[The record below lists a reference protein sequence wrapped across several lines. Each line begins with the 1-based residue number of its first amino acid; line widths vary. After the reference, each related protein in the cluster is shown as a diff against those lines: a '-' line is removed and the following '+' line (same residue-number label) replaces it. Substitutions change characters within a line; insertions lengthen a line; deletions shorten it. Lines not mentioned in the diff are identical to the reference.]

1 MSFAAVICASHST
14 SVASTPPT
22 VPGGKGAEL
31 RAGLNFAGHSL
42 VEYQAR
48 QAAEAGATHVMILV
62 GAVTQPL
69 SRAVDRLT
77 ADGIPVAL
85 VRDMVS
91 LVREAPRDRDMML
104 IADGAIVAQKHFTA
118 VAAHPGNVLLSV
130 DDTRA
135 SAGFER
141 IDGQHRWAGLLRVSP
156 DLLFGTLDML
166 GDWDL
171 ELTLMRAAVQ
181 ASGYRV
187 VVPQED
193 LLEGR
198 VALIDSQA
206 SADLVAQA
214 LLGSQRDTVS
224 TEGGAEHYLL
234 SHAATRLAP
243 MLLRTQVP
251 AMQVR
256 IGGMALAM
264 MGVIAVM
271 LSWPV
276 FGMLLMLCGLV
287 ASLTSDRLGQLA
299 RRTQDD
305 GWVAL
310 APSLIVLLGFVLLGN
325 EAYAQMD
332 GLYLALLVG
341 VILLAVRWR
350 RTGGLRPWALF
361 TPGSA
366 LVVVLAATFLS
377 NVGTGLSLGVLCA
390 IGSVGMMV
398 LKRG

>member
-1 MSFAAVICASHST
+1 MSFAAVICASHS
-14 SVASTPPT
+14 ASTLPSASKT
-22 VPGGKGAEL
+22 AGVEL
-31 RAGLNFAGHSL
+31 RAGLQFAGHSL

-48 QAAEAGATHVMILV
+48 QAADAGATHILILV
-62 GAVTQPL
+62 GAVTQAL

-77 ADGIPVAL
+77 ADGISVAL

-91 LVREAPRDRDMML
+91 LVREAPRDRDMLL
-104 IADGAIVAQKHFTA
+104 IADGAIIAQHHFTA

-130 DDTRA
+130 EDSRA

-141 IDGQHRWAGLLRVSP
+141 IDAQHRWAGLLRVSP

-181 ASGYRV
+181 AGGFRI

-214 LLGSQRDTVS
+214 LLGAQRSVPS
-224 TEGGAEHYLL
+224 TDAGAEHYLL
-234 SHAATRLAP
+234 SRLAVRIAP

-251 AMQVR
+251 ALQVR
-256 IGGMALAM
+256 IGGMALAA
-264 MGVIAVM
+264 MGVIAAM
-271 LSWPV
+271 LDWPV
-276 FGMLLMLCGLV
+276 FGMLLMLCGLT
-287 ASLTSDRLGQLA
+287 ASLTSDRLSVLA
-299 RRTQDD
+299 RRAQED

-310 APSLIVLLGFVLLGN
+310 APSLIVLLGIFVVGD
-325 EAYAQMD
+325 EAGARGE

-341 VILLAVRWR
+341 IVLLAVRWR
-350 RTGGLRPWALF
+350 KTSGQKAWLLF

-366 LVVVLAATFLS
+366 LILIILVTILVSVGAGLVLGIF
-377 NVGTGLSLGVLCA
+377 CA
-390 IGSVGMMV
+390 IGSIGMLV
-398 LKRG
+398 LKRN

>member
-14 SVASTPPT
+14 SVAPAAS
-22 VPGGKGAEL
+22 VALGGTSAEL

-62 GAVTQPL
+62 GAVTQAL

-77 ADGIPVAL
+77 ADGIPVTL

-91 LVREAPRDRDMML
+91 LVREAPRDRDMMV
-104 IADGAIVAQKHFTA
+104 IADGAIIAQKHFTA
-118 VAAHPGNVLLSV
+118 VAGHPGNVLLSV
-130 DDTRA
+130 DDSRA
-135 SAGFER
+135 SAVFER

-181 ASGYRV
+181 AGGYRI

-193 LLEGR
+193 ILEGR
-198 VALIDSQA
+198 IALIDSQA
-206 SADLVAQA
+206 SADLVAKA
-214 LLGSQRDTVS
+214 LLGGQRETPS

-234 SHAATRLAP
+234 TRAATRAAP

-251 AMQVR
+251 AIQVR
-256 IGGMALAM
+256 IGGMALGA
-264 MGVIAVM
+264 MGVIAAM
-271 LSWPV
+271 LNWPV
-276 FGMLLMLCGLV
+276 LGMLLMLCGLI

-310 APSLIVLLGFVLLGN
+310 APSLIVLLGFVVLGS
-325 EAYAQMD
+325 EADAQMD
-332 GLYLALLVG
+332 GLYLASLVG

-350 RTGGLRPWALF
+350 RTGGVKPWALF

-366 LVVVLAATFLS
+366 LIVMMIVSILSGVGAGLA
-377 NVGTGLSLGVLCA
+377 LGVLLA
-390 IGSVGMMV
+390 IGSVGMLV

>member
-1 MSFAAVICASHST
+1 M
-14 SVASTPPT
+14 
-22 VPGGKGAEL
+22 
-31 RAGLNFAGHSL
+31 

-62 GAVTQPL
+62 GAVTQAL

-77 ADGIPVAL
+77 ADGIRVAL

-104 IADGAIVAQKHFTA
+104 IADGAIIAQKHFTA

-130 DDTRA
+130 DDSRV

-171 ELTLMRAAVQ
+171 ELTLTRAAVQ
-181 ASGYRV
+181 ASGYRI

-193 LLEGR
+193 ILEGR
-198 VALIDSQA
+198 IALIDSQA
-206 SADLVAQA
+206 SADLVAKA
-214 LLGSQRDTVS
+214 LLGSQRETPS
-224 TEGGAEHYLL
+224 TDGGAEHYVLAR
-234 SHAATRLAP
+234 AATRIAP

-251 AMQVR
+251 AIQVR
-256 IGGMALAM
+256 IGGMALAAI
-264 MGVIAVM
+264 GVIAAI

-276 FGMLLMLCGLV
+276 FGMLLMLCGLI
-287 ASLTSDRLGQLA
+287 ASLASDRLEQLA
-299 RRTQDD
+299 RQTQDD
-305 GWVAL
+305 GWMAL
-310 APSLIVLLGFVLLGN
+310 SPSLIVLLGFIVLGS
-325 EAYAQMD
+325 EASAQMD
-332 GLYLALLVG
+332 GLYLALLVSM
-341 VILLAVRWR
+341 VLLAVRWR
-350 RTGGLRPWALF
+350 RTAGVKQWALF

-366 LVVVLAATFLS
+366 LIVMVIVSVISGVGAGLALCVLL
-377 NVGTGLSLGVLCA
+377 A
-390 IGSVGMMV
+390 IGSVGMLV

>member
-14 SVASTPPT
+14 NVVSPAASAGT
-22 VPGGKGAEL
+22 EL
-31 RAGLNFAGHSL
+31 RAGLHFAGHSL

-48 QAAEAGATHVMILV
+48 QAAEAGASHVMILV

-77 ADGIPVAL
+77 ADGIPVML

-104 IADGAIVAQKHFTA
+104 IADGAIIAQKHITA
-118 VAAHPGNVLLSV
+118 VAAHPGNVLLAA
-130 DDTRA
+130 DDSRA
-135 SAGFER
+135 TAAFER
-141 IDGQHRWAGLLRVSP
+141 IDGQHRWVGLLRVSP
-156 DLLFGTLDML
+156 DVLFGTLDML

-181 ASGYRV
+181 AGGYRI

-193 LLEGR
+193 ILEGR
-198 VALIDSQA
+198 IALIDSQA

-214 LLGSQRDTVS
+214 LLGGRSEVPS

-234 SHAATRLAP
+234 SRVAARIAP

-251 AMQVR
+251 ATQVR
-256 IGGMALAM
+256 IGGIALSA

-271 LSWPV
+271 LAWPV
-276 FGMLLMLCGLV
+276 FGMLLMLCGLT

-299 RRTQDD
+299 RRAQDD
-305 GWVAL
+305 GWMAL
-310 APSLIVLLGFVLLGN
+310 MPGLIVLLGVVMLGD
-325 EAYAQMD
+325 EAGARMD
-332 GLYLALLVG
+332 GIYLALLLGIV
-341 VILLAVRWR
+341 LLAVRWR
-350 RTGGLRPWALF
+350 RTGGIKPWMVF

-366 LVVVLAATFLS
+366 LILLIVVAFLS
-377 NVGTGLSLGVLCA
+377 SVTAGLALATLCG
-390 IGSVGMMV
+390 IGSVAMMI
-398 LKRG
+398 LRKRA